1 MRNMR
6 FEGLMDHSWVIG
18 QQINLI
24 SAGMMPALAP
34 RQGQG
39 WFCMEKGI
47 QVTSSSYAI
56 KGKWNL
62 CMKSDENKG
71 DKWFRASLSAAEGS
85 TMSPLAW
92 HSAAGLQS
100 ISKTSPCAVAKAHE
114 FEHRSDWNSAVS
126 IRETSVLTHSCRRRF
141 FFCLFWFVFL
151 ALVSSS

>member
-56 KGKWNL
+56 KGK
-62 CMKSDENKG
+62 
-71 DKWFRASLSAAEGS
+71 
-85 TMSPLAW
+85 
-92 HSAAGLQS
+92 
-100 ISKTSPCAVAKAHE
+100 
-114 FEHRSDWNSAVS
+114 
-126 IRETSVLTHSCRRRF
+126 
-141 FFCLFWFVFL
+141 
-151 ALVSSS
+151 